1 MVLVVCMERRRKN
14 SIYFAILI
22 TERTTPTYDDEPSNH
37 TFGALVFTSVPFAVT
52 DSAYSLRHW
61 LRRRRSR
68 HGWTA
73 GRIPAPTVLATEES
87 EAPGSVL
94 KQSPRGI

>member
-22 TERTTPTYDDEPSNH
+22 TERTTLTYDDEPSNH
-37 TFGALVFTSVPFAVT
+37 TFGALVFTSVSFAVT
-52 DSAYSLRHW
+52 DSAYSARPLAPSQAEQA
-61 LRRRRSR
+61 LMDRR
-68 HGWTA
+68 
-73 GRIPAPTVLATEES
+73 PAPTVLATEES
-87 EAPGSVL
+87 KSPGSVL